1 MTAVPDFIDSRTEGQ
16 RPADSEETIKFS
28 AALLKL
34 AAQDAAVHK
43 LFIEVQ
49 NLLKP
54 RSVYRNPEL
63 VERVKAVMAE
73 GRVAPN

>member
-1 MTAVPDFIDSRTEGQ
+1 MI
-16 RPADSEETIKFS
+16 SEDTLKFS

-34 AAQDAAVHK
+34 ASQDAAVHK
-43 LFIEVQ
+43 LFVEVQ

-54 RSVYRNPEL
+54 RSAYRNPEF

-73 GRVAPN
+73 RQVASN